1 VACQS
6 GSLGT
11 NSPGGKFKTIGKT
24 VFFTATLGIT
34 TNSTCAGN
42 MTFTLPVTAAGG
54 VYQIGGVNQTTGVA
68 GVCVITPSNF
78 FMFCNKYDGTYLGG
92 DGNVLAY
99 TGIYVSQ

>member
-1 VACQS
+1 MPV
-6 GSLGT
+6 
-11 NSPGGKFKTIGKT
+11 KTIGKT

-42 MTFTLPVTAAGG
+42 MTFTLPVTAGGG

-99 TGIYVSQ
+99 TGVYVSQ